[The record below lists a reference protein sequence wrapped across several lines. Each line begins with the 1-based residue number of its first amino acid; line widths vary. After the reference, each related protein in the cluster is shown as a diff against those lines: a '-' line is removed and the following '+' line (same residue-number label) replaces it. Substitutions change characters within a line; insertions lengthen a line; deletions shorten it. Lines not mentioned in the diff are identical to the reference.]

1 MMIVQPVWDF
11 KIKFSQLTFSSNT
24 QEFLDE
30 STGTF
35 KVCRKIENS
44 KWKIS
49 LKYALY
55 GWKISKTLK
64 NIPTF

>member
-11 KIKFSQLTFSSNT
+11 KIKFSQLTFSSDS

-35 KVCRKIENS
+35 KVSRKIENS
-44 KWKIS
+44 K
-49 LKYALY
+49 
-55 GWKISKTLK
+55 
-64 NIPTF
+64 